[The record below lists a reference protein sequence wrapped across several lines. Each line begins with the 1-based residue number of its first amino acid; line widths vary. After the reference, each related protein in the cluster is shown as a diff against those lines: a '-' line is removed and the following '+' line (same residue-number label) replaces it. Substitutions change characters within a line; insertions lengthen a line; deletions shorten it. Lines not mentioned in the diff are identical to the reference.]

1 MKLEDLYLLK
11 DEEIDIDKYFEF
23 YMDVRNNM
31 KHPEWLGV
39 IPKDEVINIL
49 NNGGKLW
56 IIYLL
61 KMNHLKNII

>member
-31 KHPEWLGV
+31 KHPEAA
-39 IPKDEVINIL
+39 
-49 NNGGKLW
+49 
-56 IIYLL
+56 
-61 KMNHLKNII
+61 